1 VNPRLLII
9 GYLILDWVA
18 AAGSWTILY
27 AFRKLRLEPEVF
39 GSTVELVWTPRFV
52 QGLLLVPL
60 FWIAL
65 YALAGMYARPLKR
78 HRILEVGQVLWTTLL
93 GGVILFFAL
102 LIDDTIGR
110 YQHYYASLA
119 VLCGSHFVLTLTGR
133 MAVTTRT
140 VRRIHK
146 GIWAFPTLVVGG
158 NGRALAM
165 VHEMESLRK
174 KPGFRFVGYVQANGK
189 DTDLTSLM
197 PRLGHVSDLRQVIS
211 DHKIEEVIIAISS
224 GDHAILETILN
235 EVEGTGV
242 AVRISPD
249 IYDILSG
256 SVRMSSIYGAPLME
270 IDQRLMPQWQWV
282 IKRAMDWI
290 ASVLALILLAPVFLV
305 IALLVWFT
313 SSGGAFYRQERI
325 GLHGKPFQIIKFR
338 TMYEDAEARGPQL
351 SSEDDPRITPVGR
364 FLRKSRFDELPQF
377 YNVLRGD
384 MALVGPR
391 PERAHFIEKITERA
405 PHYRHLSKVRP
416 GITSWGQVK
425 YGYAENVDQMIARL
439 RFDLIYIENMS
450 IALDLKIL
458 AYTVLT
464 VLKGRGK

>member
-1 VNPRLLII
+1 
-9 GYLILDWVA
+9 
-18 AAGSWTILY
+18 
-27 AFRKLRLEPEVF
+27 
-39 GSTVELVWTPRFV
+39 
-52 QGLLLVPL
+52 
-60 FWIAL
+60 
-65 YALAGMYARPLKR
+65 
-78 HRILEVGQVLWTTLL
+78 
-93 GGVILFFAL
+93 
-102 LIDDTIGR
+102 
-110 YQHYYASLA
+110 
-119 VLCGSHFVLTLTGR
+119 
-133 MAVTTRT
+133 
-140 VRRIHK
+140 
-146 GIWAFPTLVVGG
+146 
-158 NGRALAM
+158 
-165 VHEMESLRK
+165 
-174 KPGFRFVGYVQANGK
+174 
-189 DTDLTSLM
+189 
-197 PRLGHVSDLRQVIS
+197 
-211 DHKIEEVIIAISS
+211 
-224 GDHAILETILN
+224 
-235 EVEGTGV
+235 
-242 AVRISPD
+242 
-249 IYDILSG
+249 
-256 SVRMSSIYGAPLME
+256 
-270 IDQRLMPQWQWV
+270 MPQWQWV